1 MIAAAGKKTD
11 VNTAFPFHGNIP
23 GFMKNRLANILIQ
36 IVTSAELPKQAPKRL
51 TCLQS
56 GPVP

>member
-1 MIAAAGKKTD
+1 MIAVAGLRID
-11 VNTAFPFHGNIP
+11 VNIPSPFHRNIP

-36 IVTSAELPKQAPKRL
+36 IVTSAELPSQAPKRL

-56 GPVP
+56 GSEP